1 MKAASN
7 DCFLNENFYSFVLL
21 PTSTYDHKTNSLRI
35 ARSRLVSQVIT
46 MKITNAYVGY
56 LSHLSHPVNSKKWN
70 VSNSSLTISTSFSSE
85 EEVCDHDHNH
95 IHDENNNRN
104 TNKLI
109 NKRPS
114 STTSRSSAVSSS
126 SSSSLSSRERQRI
139 LKQKMA
145 RRQETGINLRH
156 LRPKPVHAAEFC

>member
-1 MKAASN
+1 MG
-7 DCFLNENFYSFVLL
+7 
-21 PTSTYDHKTNSLRI
+21 KTNSLRI
-35 ARSRLVSQVIT
+35 ARSRLLVSQVIT
-46 MKITNAYVGY
+46 MKITNAYFGY

-95 IHDENNNRN
+95 IHDENNNTN

-114 STTSRSSAVSSS
+114 STTSRSSTVSSSSLLSSS

-156 LRPKPVHAAEFC
+156 LRP

>member
-1 MKAASN
+1 MKT
-7 DCFLNENFYSFVLL
+7 FILL
-21 PTSTYDHKTNSLRI
+21 FFSTYDHKTNSLRI

-95 IHDENNNRN
+95 IHDENNTTN

>member
-1 MKAASN
+1 
-7 DCFLNENFYSFVLL
+7 
-21 PTSTYDHKTNSLRI
+21 
-35 ARSRLVSQVIT
+35 
-46 MKITNAYVGY
+46 MKITNPYFGY

-95 IHDENNNRN
+95 IHDENNNTN

-114 STTSRSSAVSSS
+114 STTSRSSTVSS

-156 LRPKPVHAAEFC
+156 LRPNPVHAAEFC